1 MEEMTLGG
9 YSDTKDILAQR
20 VTRGGKTVYIVS
32 LPIHLVPVHLPVP
45 DPSKP
50 IEYNRAVSKSHA
62 ESFGDYWLKY
72 PDSWTVP
79 PLRVATSSHLDFELK
94 LSIDNGP
101 KVGVLKL
108 PDYSNKILRTLDGQH
123 RILGWDFM
131 RAKLLRELSGAQG
144 QLSQA
149 KKNGTDLEKQVAQQK
164 LENVKNNLDRMHREQ
179 VTLEIIT
186 DVSEAEHKTFFV
198 VIADNAKGI
207 NPSERARLDETNMTS
222 RVAKKL
228 AENVPLLE
236 GRIEDRKATASK
248 KTKHLMSLANLRE
261 IVRHT
266 CFGIKGKVT
275 LAREQ
280 QISDDNAFEITQRF
294 FQAMEESVPAL
305 KNIAQSTYLPITL
318 RQESLLGSITIWK
331 ALAGSYNDL
340 AVTVVDNKFLKWD
353 QDGHQ
358 NFIRMMSDVS
368 KKMKITTVDGSKS
381 VASSWAATGVFNAG
395 EVSPQSRSQDL
406 KALSALFTAWA
417 KSGIPFEPKR
427 IER

>member
-79 PLRVATSSHLDFELK
+79 PLELK

-236 GRIEDRKATASK
+236 GRSKTAKQLLRRK
-248 KTKHLMSLANLRE
+248 
-261 IVRHT
+261 
-266 CFGIKGKVT
+266 
-275 LAREQ
+275 
-280 QISDDNAFEITQRF
+280 
-294 FQAMEESVPAL
+294 
-305 KNIAQSTYLPITL
+305 QSTSCHSRTFGRLYVTHVL
-318 RQESLLGSITIWK
+318 ESK
-331 ALAGSYNDL
+331 E
-340 AVTVVDNKFLKWD
+340 K
-353 QDGHQ
+353 
-358 NFIRMMSDVS
+358 
-368 KKMKITTVDGSKS
+368 
-381 VASSWAATGVFNAG
+381 
-395 EVSPQSRSQDL
+395 
-406 KALSALFTAWA
+406 
-417 KSGIPFEPKR
+417 
-427 IER
+427 